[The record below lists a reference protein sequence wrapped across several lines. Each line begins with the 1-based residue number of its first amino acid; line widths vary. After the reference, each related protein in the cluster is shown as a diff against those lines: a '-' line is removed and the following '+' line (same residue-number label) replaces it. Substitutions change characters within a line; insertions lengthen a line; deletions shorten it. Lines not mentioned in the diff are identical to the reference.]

1 MLRITTPSRLHI
13 ALIDLNG
20 ALGRIDGG
28 IGLALDTP
36 SITVSAEKADK
47 ITVEGNS
54 ALQERVEKSAEAV
67 AGRHR
72 GVHIVIEGDYPS
84 HVGLGSG
91 TQASLAAGMA
101 VNVLYDLGLSAL
113 DIARIVRRGGTSGI
127 GVAAFEKGGFILDG
141 GHRFDEKGGFKP
153 SSASKA
159 PPPPVL
165 MRQDFPDWDIVLA
178 LPTFKGAFSTREV
191 NIFQKECPIPL
202 EEVRAVSHIILMEL
216 LPALL
221 EEDLET
227 FGSAINRLQ
236 GIGFKRREIELQP
249 IAKTLMDVMLRS
261 GAAGA
266 GMSSFGPLVY
276 GVTDS
281 PHDVQEAVE
290 GHLGDKGKVM
300 LSRARNT
307 GARIQYQ

>member
-13 ALIDLNG
+13 ALIDLSG

-36 SITVSAEKADK
+36 SITISAEKADE
-47 ITVEGNS
+47 IIVEGNS
-54 ALQERVEKSAEAV
+54 TLQERVKTSAEAV
-67 AGRHR
+67 AKGHG
-72 GVHIVIEGDYPS
+72 GVRIVIEEDYPS

-91 TQASLAAGMA
+91 TQTSLAAGMA
-101 VNVLYDLGLSAL
+101 VNMLYGLDLSVR
-113 DIARIVRRGGTSGI
+113 DIAKIVRRGGTSGI

-153 SSASKA
+153 SSASRA

-165 MRQDFPDWDIVLA
+165 MRHDFPDWDIVLA
-178 LPTFKGAFSTREV
+178 LPTLKGVFSTREV

-221 EEDLET
+221 EKNLET

-236 GIGFKRREIELQP
+236 GIGFKRREVELQP
-249 IAKTLMDVMLRS
+249 IARTLMDVMLRS

-276 GVTDS
+276 GITDS
-281 PHDVQEAVE
+281 PHEVQDAAKE
-290 GHLGDKGKVM
+290 HLGDKGTVM

-307 GARIQYQ
+307 GAYIQHQ

>member
-1 MLRITTPSRLHI
+1 LRITTPSRLHI

-36 SITVSAEKADK
+36 SIIVSAEKADE
-47 ITVEGNS
+47 IVVEGNS
-54 ALQERVEKSAEAV
+54 TLQERVKKSAELV
-67 AGRHR
+67 AR
-72 GVHIVIEGDYPS
+72 GHGGIRIVIEEDYPS

-101 VNVLYDLGLSAL
+101 VNMLYDMGLSVL

-127 GVAAFEKGGFILDG
+127 GVTAFEQGGLILDG

-153 SSASKA
+153 SSASSA

-165 MRQDFPDWDIVLA
+165 MRHEFPDWDIVLA
-178 LPTFKGAFSTREV
+178 FPALKGAFSTREV
-191 NIFQKECPIPL
+191 SIFQKECPIPL
-202 EEVRAVSHIILMEL
+202 EEVQAVSHTILIEL

-221 EEDLET
+221 EENLET

-236 GIGFKRREIELQP
+236 GTGFKRREIELQP
-249 IAKTLMDVMLRS
+249 TARTLMDVMLRS

-276 GVTDS
+276 GITDS
-281 PHDVQEAVE
+281 PHEVQEAVKE
-290 GHLGDKGKVM
+290 HLGDRGSVM

-307 GARIQYQ
+307 GARIRHQ

>member
-36 SITVSAEKADK
+36 SIILSAEKADE
-47 ITVEGNS
+47 IIVEGNN
-54 ALQERVEKSAEAV
+54 ALQARVKKSAEAV
-67 AGRHR
+67 ARGHG
-72 GVHIVIEGDYPS
+72 GVHIVIEEGYPS

-101 VNVLYDLGLSAL
+101 VNALYNLELSVQ
-113 DIARIVRRGGTSGI
+113 DIARIVQRGGTSGI

-141 GHRFDEKGGFKP
+141 GHRFDEKGGFEP
-153 SSASKA
+153 SSVSRA

-165 MRQDFPDWDIVLA
+165 MRHDFPNWDIVLA
-178 LPTFKGAFSTREV
+178 LPALKGAFSTKEV
-191 NIFQKECPIPL
+191 NIFQEECPIPL
-202 EEVRAVSHIILMEL
+202 AEVQATSHIILMGL

-221 EEDLET
+221 EGDLEA
-227 FGSAINRLQ
+227 FGSAINTLQ
-236 GIGFKRREIELQP
+236 DTGFKKREVKHQP
-249 IAKTLMDVMLRS
+249 IARALMGVMLES

-266 GMSSFGPLVY
+266 GMSSFGPLIY
-276 GVTDS
+276 GITDS
-281 PHDVQEAVE
+281 PHEVQEAVKDYM
-290 GHLGDKGKVM
+290 GDKGNVM

-307 GARIQYQ
+307 GAHIQYQ